1 MKIAIYIRVSTEDQ
15 RREWKMRF
23 YIIYSII
30 LLALFPFGLVYA
42 QNSPK
47 DHLQQGLKYEYQG
60 MLDKALEEYEKAIAL
75 DPNYSDALYNAG
87 ILYFRAQ
94 KWEDSI
100 RCLERVVTLNPSDG
114 EAYYNLSVA
123 YFGLERY
130 NDAIRAHDK
139 SIELGFLGK
148 AEFRSLIEPY
158 RYKEIDFE
166 YTPLL
171 TDGKEKM
178 IIKIKG
184 NPTGDKLLIYDT
196 IKNLETFD
204 HHFRKGMF
212 KNVNV
217 EFIRWEKDGE
227 THIEKWTI
235 IRDDNT
241 QKPYWVRYIPD
252 PQRGTKL
259 LISEKEELPESGQ
272 EKIIIEIR

>member
-1 MKIAIYIRVSTEDQ
+1 MIY
-15 RREWKMRF
+15 F
-23 YIIYSII
+23 G
-30 LLALFPFGLVYA
+30 LLLVLFPFVLIYA
-42 QNSPK
+42 QNSPQ

-139 SIELGFLGK
+139 SIELGFSGK
-148 AEFRSLIEPY
+148 AQFRSALEPY

-171 TDGKEKM
+171 TDEKEKM

-184 NPTGDKLLIYDT
+184 NPLGDKLLMHDT

-217 EFIRWEKDGE
+217 EFIRWEKGKSR
-227 THIEKWTI
+227 IEKWTI

-252 PQRGTKL
+252 PQGGTHL
-259 LISEKEELPESGQ
+259 VISEEALPELGQ
-272 EKIIIEIR
+272 KR